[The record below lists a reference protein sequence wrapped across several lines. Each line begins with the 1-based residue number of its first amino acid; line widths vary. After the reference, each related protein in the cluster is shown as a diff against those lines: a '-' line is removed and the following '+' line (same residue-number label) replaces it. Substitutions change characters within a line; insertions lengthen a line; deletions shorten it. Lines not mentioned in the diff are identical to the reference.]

1 MGIKKE
7 KQMQDN
13 ISSGE
18 SLPYEE
24 RLSNLNIN
32 YVVRYTNGFRMI
44 NILCTYDRHFVI
56 LSDKNDSSGKI
67 IFIK

>member
-7 KQMQDN
+7 KQIQDN

-32 YVVRYTNGFRMI
+32 YVEFAT
-44 NILCTYDRHFVI
+44 LTA
-56 LSDKNDSSGKI
+56 LE
-67 IFIK
+67 